1 MFIEQ
6 IFPTVIAQK
15 STLREQLIAESN
27 RRGVQSAFMDDVISL
42 VPRALIDA
50 PAFLDKLTN
59 LWRYEFG
66 VPYDIG
72 KDFFW
77 GTHMWP
83 PVYCLF
89 NALFCAF
96 SRLTNGQCVDY
107 MKRLDNLDKHQST
120 LVVMIPV
127 HKIDL
132 IMPVQFE
139 VPGVG
144 IGNKT
149 VDWVIGPDNGR
160 TVRIDVKRRSI
171 DFIKQA
177 ERISAESE
185 VPEPDHDPSL
195 IFRSVEDKFDI
206 SDFNYF
212 LQGAWI
218 VTDIK
223 QEETLL
229 SAAFEALNAS
239 KVHFTIIG
247 DWKSDAHVLVKRTE
261 DEKYLRDLFHIRES
275 ERFTFKQNIRSERG
289 TLVNN

>member
-6 IFPTVIAQK
+6 ILPAVIAQK
-15 STLREQLIAESN
+15 STLREQLIAESKDK
-27 RRGVQSAFMDDVISL
+27 GVQSVVMDGIISL
-42 VPRALIDA
+42 VPKALIDS

-77 GTHMWP
+77 GTHMWV

-89 NALFCAF
+89 NTLLCAH
-96 SRLTNGQCVDY
+96 SRLTKDQCVEY
-107 MKRLDNLDKHQST
+107 MKRLAIPDKHQST
-120 LVVMIPV
+120 LVEMIPG
-127 HKIDL
+127 HKVD
-132 IMPVQFE
+132 PPVQVQFE

-149 VDWVIGPDNGR
+149 VDWVIGPYNGR
-160 TVRIDVKRRSI
+160 NVIIDVKRRSI

-185 VPEPDHDPSL
+185 APEPDHDPSL
-195 IFRSVEDKFDI
+195 IFRSIEGKFDT
-206 SDFNYF
+206 SDPNYF

-223 QEETLL
+223 QDERLL
-229 SAAFEALNAS
+229 SAAFEVLNAS

-247 DWKSDAHVLVKRTE
+247 DWKSDAHVLVKRSE
-261 DEKYLRDLFHIRES
+261 DEQYLRALFHIQES
-275 ERFTFKQNIRSERG
+275 DRFTFTKNIG
-289 TLVNN
+289 

>member
-6 IFPTVIAQK
+6 IFPAVIAQK
-15 STLREQLIAESN
+15 SNLREQLIAESN
-27 RRGVQSAFMDDVISL
+27 RRGVQSVVMNDVISL

-66 VPYDIG
+66 IPYDIG

-83 PVYCLF
+83 PVYYLF
-89 NALFCAF
+89 DALFCAF
-96 SRLTNGQCVDY
+96 SRLANSQRVEY
-107 MKRLDNLDKHQST
+107 MKRLNNPDKHQST
-120 LVVMIPV
+120 LVEMIPV
-127 HKIDL
+127 QKIDL
-132 IMPVQFE
+132 IIPAQFE

-160 TVRIDVKRRSI
+160 NVRIDVKRRSI

-185 VPEPDHDPSL
+185 APEPDHDPSL
-195 IFRSVEDKFDI
+195 IFRSVEDKYDI
-206 SDFNYF
+206 ADPNYF

-229 SAAFEALNAS
+229 SAAFETLNAS

-261 DEKYLRDLFHIRES
+261 DEKYLRDLFHIQES
-275 ERFTFKQNIRSERG
+275 VRFTFKQNIG
-289 TLVNN
+289 